1 MARVEK
7 LKNEGATMLGLTLSS
22 IGKTQARQNFL
33 PLVEDLQK
41 TCSAVEI
48 TDHEKPVA
56 ILLSYSHWVAL
67 MSKLA
72 MLVKQEDR
80 TVKPPNLVG
89 SIEIV
94 GDLDAASK
102 KAAAKFSGSLK
113 NTAEKL

>member
-1 MARVEK
+1 MTKVEE
-7 LKNEGATMLGLTLSS
+7 LKNQGATMLGLTCST

-33 PLVEDLQK
+33 PLVEDLNK

-72 MLVKQEDR
+72 MLVKQQR
-80 TVKPPNLVG
+80 MVKPPNLVG
-89 SIEIV
+89 SVEIV

-102 KAAAKFSGSLK
+102 KAAAKFSASLK

>member
-1 MARVEK
+1 
-7 LKNEGATMLGLTLSS
+7 MLGLTCST
-22 IGKTQARQNFL
+22 IGKTQARQQFL
-33 PLVEDLQK
+33 PLVEELHK
-41 TCSAVEI
+41 TSSAIEI

-72 MLVKQEDR
+72 MLAKPEK

-89 SIEIV
+89 SVEIV

-102 KAAAKFSGSLK
+102 KAAAKFSASLK
-113 NTAEKL
+113 KTTEKL

>member
-1 MARVEK
+1 MTKVEE
-7 LKNEGATMLGLTLSS
+7 LKNQGATMLGLTRSS
-22 IGKTQARQNFL
+22 IGKTLARQNFL
-33 PLVEDLQK
+33 PLVENLQK

-72 MLVKQEDR
+72 MLVKQER
-80 TVKPPNLVG
+80 MVTPPNLVG
-89 SIEIV
+89 SVEIV

-102 KAAAKFSGSLK
+102 KAAAKFSASLK